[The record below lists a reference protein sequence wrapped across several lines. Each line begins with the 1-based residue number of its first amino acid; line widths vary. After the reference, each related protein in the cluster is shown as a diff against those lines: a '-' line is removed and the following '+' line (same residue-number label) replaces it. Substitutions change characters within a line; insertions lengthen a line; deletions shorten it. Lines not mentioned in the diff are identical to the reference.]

1 MRSITILFIIFVN
14 SITFGQQVFKKKK
27 NLLGSPFE
35 ITVVATDS
43 IQANVYTELAI
54 SEVKRIE
61 NLISDWIPTTQIS
74 KVNQNAGISP
84 VKVDL
89 EVFELVKR
97 AINISKLTDGAF
109 DISYASMDKIW
120 KFDGS
125 MKEMPST
132 ESIKK
137 SVEKVGYQNI
147 ILNENDTSIFLK
159 YPGMKLGLGGIGQG
173 YIADKIK
180 VLLQENGCTSG
191 LVNVS
196 GDINTWG
203 KQPNGKDWTVGI
215 VNPLNKNKV
224 FATFPLNDSAV
235 ETSGSYEKYVTF
247 NGKRYSHIIDPR
259 TGYPAS
265 GIVSVSVFAKQ
276 TELADALATGIFVLG
291 IEVGLDLVNQLK
303 GIGCIIVDKKGVI
316 HASKNIDIKTYQYM
330 KKIVFLA
337 LITVAAVSCNSVK
350 EYDKQYIN
358 DPDMKLS
365 ARSSERFETTFQVYR
380 EAASGANGGK
390 TGGGCGCN

>member
-1 MRSITILFIIFVN
+1 MRITFLFILLIG
-14 SITFGQQVFKKKK
+14 SSSFGQQVFKKKK
-27 NLLGSPFE
+27 SLLGSPFE
-35 ITVVATDS
+35 ISVVANDS
-43 IQANVYTELAI
+43 VQAVFYTELAI
-54 SEVKRIE
+54 SELKRIE

-74 KVNQNAGISP
+74 LVNQNAGITP
-84 VKVDL
+84 VKVDK
-89 EVFELVKR
+89 EVFELVDR
-97 AINISKLTDGAF
+97 AIKISKLTDGAF

-125 MKEMPST
+125 MKSMPT
-132 ESIKK
+132 AETIKK

-147 ILNENDTSIFLK
+147 ILNEKDTTIFLK
-159 YPGMKLGLGGIGQG
+159 IQGMKLGLGGIGQG

-180 VLLQENGCTSG
+180 EVLKANGCIAG

-203 KQPNGKDWTVGI
+203 KQPDGKDWTVGI

-303 GIGCIIVDKKGVI
+303 GIGCIIVDEKGAI
-316 HASKNIDIKTYQYM
+316 HASKNIDIKKYQ
-330 KKIVFLA
+330 
-337 LITVAAVSCNSVK
+337 
-350 EYDKQYIN
+350 
-358 DPDMKLS
+358 
-365 ARSSERFETTFQVYR
+365 
-380 EAASGANGGK
+380 
-390 TGGGCGCN
+390 